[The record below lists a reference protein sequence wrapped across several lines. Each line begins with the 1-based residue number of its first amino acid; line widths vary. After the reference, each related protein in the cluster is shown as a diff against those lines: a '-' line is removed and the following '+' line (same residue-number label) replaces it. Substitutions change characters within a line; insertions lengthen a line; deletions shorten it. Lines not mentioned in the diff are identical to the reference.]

1 MNETFFF
8 LLTAVVFA
16 VVVGSHLLRA
26 AFGWEATIAGWS
38 VPMWVSWV
46 AAVLTA
52 VLAYLGVSYYFKA
65 K

>member
-1 MNETFFF
+1 MNEKIFF

-16 VVVGSHLLRA
+16 GVGGSHLLRA
-26 AFGWEATIAGWS
+26 IFGWDATIAGWS

-46 AAVLTA
+46 AVAVTA
-52 VLAYLGVSYYFKA
+52 VLAYLGVGFYLKA

>member
-1 MNETFFF
+1 MNERFFF

-16 VVVGSHLLRA
+16 VVGGSHLLRI
-26 AFGWEATIAGWS
+26 AFGWDATIAGWS

-46 AAVLTA
+46 AAVVTA
-52 VLAYLGVSYYFKA
+52 VLAYLGVSYYLKA